1 MQPTKYSGKI
11 LGFLFLASVFTGGA
25 GTFLRGL
32 SGSESNTTT
41 FLIHIFENSNTM
53 KLAISLD
60 TLGSAISV
68 AIAIFLFPFISQY
81 SKRIA
86 MAYFSTAI
94 INFVVIAVSNLVH
107 YGLITLAAAYD
118 TSTTS
123 NIAYFT
129 TLSEMLFTMYYAMHF
144 LMLLIYGVGGLLLF
158 YYLAKTHLVPK
169 WLAYW
174 GMAAATIVFV
184 GGGLQLADIEVSFL
198 LFGQNGIMI
207 LFFIGWLLVKGFHIK
222 DLKKK

>member
-1 MQPTKYSGKI
+1 MYSGRI
-11 LGFLFLASVFTGGA
+11 LGFLLLANVFTGGA

-32 SGSESNTTT
+32 SGSESHTTT

-68 AIAIFLFPFISQY
+68 GIAIFLFPFISQY

-86 MAYFSTAI
+86 MAYFSTAL

-107 YGLITLAAAYD
+107 YGLITLAATSD
-118 TSTTS
+118 VSTTS

-129 TLSEMLFTMYYAMHF
+129 TLSEMLFSMYYAMHF
-144 LMLLIYGVGGLLLF
+144 LMLLIYGIGGFLLF
-158 YYLAKTHLVPK
+158 YYFVKTLLVPK
-169 WLAYW
+169 WLAFW
-174 GMAAATIVFV
+174 GMAASIVVFI
-184 GGGLQLADIEVSFL
+184 GGGLQLADIKVSFL

-207 LFFIGWLLVKGFHIK
+207 LFFIGWLLVKGFGVK
-222 DLKKK
+222 NPAKK